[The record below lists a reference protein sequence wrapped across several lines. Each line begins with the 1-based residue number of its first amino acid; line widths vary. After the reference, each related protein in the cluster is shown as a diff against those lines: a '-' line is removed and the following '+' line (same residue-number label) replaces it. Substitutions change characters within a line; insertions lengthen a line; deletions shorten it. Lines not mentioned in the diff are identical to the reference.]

1 MRWLLA
7 AAAFGLVASSCS
19 AMPDSSVATPS
30 PSASVITRPAANT
43 QGDRPVVLQSLPEA
57 GAFVTSFAPAWR
69 YDGRQQKLDFPA
81 STPASLEHA
90 APAGGL
96 IAIERQ
102 TQTPGRY
109 LVSTELAIRDR
120 SNGPDRTV
128 YRAPVMFYWSGWS
141 PDGRYV
147 LIWEVDFFSGSVDM
161 DGRPLIVIDAR
172 TGMRFDLGRTLLHG
186 TTAWSPPH
194 TLAFAAGFG
203 REVSQEKTLRLWAPE
218 TGIRDV
224 SPIGTAALAPV
235 WSASGQSLY
244 FVSGPAGEYD
254 PLPFFTGHAIGDRRI
269 SVYDLAS
276 GTTRTLA
283 HEPGYV
289 EEGVRPSRDGSRL
302 LVLRRRTV
310 EATSVP
316 AISIRDTPLE
326 VWLTD
331 SQGARGTALVR
342 IANVG
347 FGYYGWYPGPSEWDW
362 SE

>member
-1 MRWLLA
+1 MRSLLA
-7 AAAFGLVASSCS
+7 AAAFGLVDSSCS
-19 AMPDSSVATPS
+19 AMPDSSVATPE
-30 PSASVITRPAANT
+30 PSASVITSPAANT
-43 QGDRPVVLQSLPEA
+43 QGDRPVVLRSLPEA

-186 TTAWSPPH
+186 TTAGSHHQP
-194 TLAFAAGFG
+194 LAFAAG
-203 REVSQEKTLRLWAPE
+203 
-218 TGIRDV
+218 
-224 SPIGTAALAPV
+224 
-235 WSASGQSLY
+235 SG
-244 FVSGPAGEYD
+244 GG
-254 PLPFFTGHAIGDRRI
+254 
-269 SVYDLAS
+269 
-276 GTTRTLA
+276 
-283 HEPGYV
+283 
-289 EEGVRPSRDGSRL
+289 GSRG
-302 LVLRRRTV
+302 RR
-310 EATSVP
+310 
-316 AISIRDTPLE
+316 LGL
-326 VWLTD
+326 W
-331 SQGARGTALVR
+331 G
-342 IANVG
+342 
-347 FGYYGWYPGPSEWDW
+347 PGPGIGAGPRLGPPAPA
-362 SE
+362 

>member
-1 MRWLLA
+1 MPHPR
-7 AAAFGLVASSCS
+7 VVSSR
-19 AMPDSSVATPS
+19 SS
-30 PSASVITRPAANT
+30 
-43 QGDRPVVLQSLPEA
+43 DRPRLRAGTSCRQS
-57 GAFVTSFAPAWR
+57 SR
-69 YDGRQQKLDFPA
+69 
-81 STPASLEHA
+81 S
-90 APAGGL
+90 
-96 IAIERQ
+96 AIGQ
-102 TQTPGRY
+102 
-109 LVSTELAIRDR
+109 
-120 SNGPDRTV
+120 NGPDRTV

-218 TGIRDV
+218 TGVRDV

-244 FVSGPAGEYD
+244 FVSGPAGEYG

-302 LVLRRRTV
+302 LVLRARHRARPHRERRLWV
-310 EATSVP
+310 LRLVSRPE
-316 AISIRDTPLE
+316 RM
-326 VWLTD
+326 
-331 SQGARGTALVR
+331 GLVR
-342 IANVG
+342 VT
-347 FGYYGWYPGPSEWDW
+347 
-362 SE
+362 